1 MTKPTPQHTDKD
13 IKARNLAVFIVLVA
27 FACLLFGIGF
37 IKVNGRN
44 LPEQKKTVF
53 LGINKLIASKK

>member
-1 MTKPTPQHTDKD
+1 MTDIYWPMSKD
-13 IKARNLAVFIVLVA
+13 TKTRNLATLTMLVV